1 MGVFQNGGAVFLLST
16 HVERT
21 RRGGSGKSLA
31 GGRFRAMT
39 SVEHPP
45 RRLERRWAQRYS
57 FRAEL
62 EIEWGSAV
70 FCARNRAI
78 SASGKFFRAAPP
90 PWVWGG
96 VFSRPAPQHQP
107 RTAGVSA

>member
-1 MGVFQNGGAVFLLST
+1 MGVFQNGAAVFLLST

-62 EIEWGSAV
+62 EIEWGSAGL
-70 FCARNRAI
+70 CARTREI
-78 SASGKFFRAAPP
+78 SARGVFLRAPP
-90 PWVWGG
+90 PHYVWGG
-96 VFSRPAPQHQP
+96 LRP
-107 RTAGVSA
+107 